1 MNAHNIFDHYKEK
14 KTFESIPNA
23 IMSAAIGLCFV
34 RESST
39 SSK

>member
-1 MNAHNIFDHYKEK
+1 MSAHNIFDHYKEK
-14 KTFESIPNA
+14 KIEIIPNA